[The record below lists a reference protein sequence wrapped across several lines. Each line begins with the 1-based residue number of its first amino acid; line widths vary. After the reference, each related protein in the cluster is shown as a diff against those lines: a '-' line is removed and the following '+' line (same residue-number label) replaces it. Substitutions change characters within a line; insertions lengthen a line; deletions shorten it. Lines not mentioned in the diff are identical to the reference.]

1 MARARV
7 VDAETEAPPE
17 ADGLEGWPHPRHTP
31 SVVGQAEAERVVT
44 DAIGS
49 GRMHHAWLMTGTEGI
64 GKATFAYRLARFLLA
79 QDQQLPS
86 GVTDLTIPTDSTA
99 HRQVSNLSHPGL
111 LVVRRAWDRQAKRL
125 KQNIAIDDIRAL
137 RHFLQRTAVTPWRV
151 VVVDTADDLN
161 LNSANA
167 LLKSLEEPPK
177 RTIFLLISSSPGRLL
192 PTIRS
197 RCRTL
202 RFEALGE
209 TELKAAVGA
218 ACAATDRDEP
228 GDDQVAALQGL
239 AKGSV
244 RRVLQLLDGGGLHLL
259 ETVVTL
265 LESLP
270 RLDRQAL
277 HKLIAQT
284 AGRDTLSHDIAFDIL
299 EGAIADTLRAAASG
313 TCHVPAFPQLRRFPR
328 LLSPESLADWAE
340 LWETMR
346 EARNETERLNLDKA
360 ALVVT
365 AFERIERLSRKT
377 ANAAS

>member
-7 VDAETEAPPE
+7 IDADTEAPPE
-17 ADGLEGWPHPRHTP
+17 ADGLEGWPHPRET
-31 SVVGQAEAERVVT
+31 AEVYGHAAAERVVA

-64 GKATFAYRLARFLLA
+64 GKAAFAYRLARFLLA
-79 QDQQLPS
+79 QGEQLPADI
-86 GVTDLTIPTDSTA
+86 GDLAIPADATA
-99 HRQVSNLSHPGL
+99 YRQVTNLSHPGL
-111 LVVRRAWDRQAKRL
+111 LVVRRAWDRQGKRF
-125 KQNIAIDDIRAL
+125 KQNIAVDDIRAL

-151 VVVDTADDLN
+151 VIVDTADDLN

-177 RTIFLLISSSPGRLL
+177 RTVFLLISSSPGRLL

-202 RFEALGE
+202 RFEDLGNAD
-209 TELKAAVGA
+209 LKSAVA
-218 ACAATDRDEP
+218 SACAASERDAP
-228 GDDQVAALQGL
+228 GDDQLAALRGL
-239 AKGSV
+239 AKGSA
-244 RRVLQLLDGGGLHLL
+244 RRALQLLEGGGLTLL
-259 ETVVTL
+259 ETIVTL

-277 HKLIAQT
+277 HKLVTQT
-284 AGRDTLSHDIAFDIL
+284 AGRDTLSHDIAFDIVEDAL
-299 EGAIADTLRAAASG
+299 ADTLRAAATG
-313 TCHVPAFPQLRRFPR
+313 GKQAPAFPQLRRFP
-328 LLSPESLADWAE
+328 LLINPESLADWAE

-377 ANAAS
+377 AKAAS

>member
-1 MARARV
+1 MARARI

-17 ADGLEGWPHPRHTP
+17 ADGLEGWPHPRATSELFGHAVP
-31 SVVGQAEAERVVT
+31 ERVVA

-49 GRMHHAWLMTGTEGI
+49 GRMHHAWLITGTEGI

-79 QDQQLPS
+79 QPEQLPA
-86 GVTDLTIPTDSTA
+86 GVADMAVPADSTA
-99 HRQVSNLSHPGL
+99 HRQVLNLSHPGL
-111 LVVRRAWDRQAKRL
+111 LVVRRAWDRQGKRF
-125 KQNIAIDDIRAL
+125 KQNIAVDDVRAL

-151 VVVDTADDLN
+151 VIVDTADDLN

-177 RTIFLLISSSPGRLL
+177 RTVFLLVSSSPGRLL

-202 RFEALGE
+202 RFEDLADAQ
-209 TELKAAVGA
+209 LKAAIQS
-218 ACAATDRDEP
+218 ACAATERDSP
-228 GDDQVAALQGL
+228 GDDQLAALQGL

-244 RRVLQLLDGGGLHLL
+244 RRALQLLDGGGLPLL

-277 HKLIAQT
+277 HKLLTQT

-299 EGAIADTLRAAASG
+299 EDALADTLRAAASG
-313 TCHVPAFPQLRRFPR
+313 AGRAPAFPQLRRFP
-328 LLSPESLADWAE
+328 LLISPESLADWAE

-377 ANAAS
+377 AKAAS

>member
-17 ADGLEGWPHPRHTP
+17 ADGLEGWPHPRHTSP
-31 SVVGQAEAERVVT
+31 LVGHAEAERIVT

-79 QDQQLPS
+79 QDEQLPS
-86 GVTDLTIPTDSTA
+86 DVTGLTIPAVATA
-99 HRQVSNLSHPGL
+99 HRQVGNLSHPGL
-111 LVVRRAWDRQAKRL
+111 LVVRRAWDRQGKRF
-125 KQNIAIDDIRAL
+125 KQNIAIDDVRAL

-151 VVVDTADDLN
+151 VIVDTADDLN

-177 RTIFLLISSSPGRLL
+177 RTVFLLISSSPGRLL

-209 TELKAAVGA
+209 TELKAAVAA
-218 ACAATDRDEP
+218 ACAATGRDEP
-228 GDDQVAALQGL
+228 GENHLAALQGL

-244 RRVLQLLDGGGLHLL
+244 RRALQLLDGGGLYLL

-277 HKLIAQT
+277 HKLITQT
-284 AGRDTLSHDIAFDIL
+284 AGRDALSHDIAFDIL
-299 EGAIADTLRAAASG
+299 EDAFADTLRAAVSG
-313 TCHVPAFPQLRRFPR
+313 VCNVPAFPQLRRFP
-328 LLSPESLADWAE
+328 LLINPESLADWAE

-377 ANAAS
+377 AKAAS